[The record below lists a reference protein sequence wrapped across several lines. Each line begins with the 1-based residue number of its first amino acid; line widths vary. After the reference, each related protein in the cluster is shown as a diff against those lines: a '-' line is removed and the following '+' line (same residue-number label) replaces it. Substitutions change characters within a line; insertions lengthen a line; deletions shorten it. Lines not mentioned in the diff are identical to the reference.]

1 MSTSDI
7 EPQGRRNAGLRTGA
21 GSPPLDRINRRIIEI
36 LQNEGRCPFTTIA
49 REVGVSETAVRARVQ
64 RLTDAG
70 VLDVVAVTNPLKL
83 GFEVMAI
90 VGVQANSHLDEVA
103 REVSSWRE
111 TSYVVITSG
120 SYDLLVEVVCEHN
133 RHLLEIVQRM
143 RDIDGVKSTE
153 TFMYLDMVKMTY
165 AWGTR

>member
-1 MSTSDI
+1 M
-7 EPQGRRNAGLRTGA
+7 
-21 GSPPLDRINRRIIEI
+21 PPLDGINRRIVEI

-49 REVGVSETAVRARVQ
+49 GEVGISETAVRARVR

-83 GFEVMAI
+83 GFDVMAI
-90 VGVQANSHLDEVA
+90 VAVQANSHLDDVA

-133 RHLLEIVQRM
+133 RHLLELVQRM

-153 TFMYLDMVKMTY
+153 TFMYLEMVKMTY

>member
-1 MSTSDI
+1 V
-7 EPQGRRNAGLRTGA
+7 
-21 GSPPLDRINRRIIEI
+21 PPLDGINRRIVEI

-49 REVGVSETAVRARVQ
+49 GEVGISETAVRARVR

-83 GFEVMAI
+83 GFDVMAI
-90 VGVQANSHLDEVA
+90 VAVQANSHLDDVA

-133 RHLLEIVQRM
+133 RHLLELVQRM

-153 TFMYLDMVKMTY
+153 TFMYLEMVKMTY